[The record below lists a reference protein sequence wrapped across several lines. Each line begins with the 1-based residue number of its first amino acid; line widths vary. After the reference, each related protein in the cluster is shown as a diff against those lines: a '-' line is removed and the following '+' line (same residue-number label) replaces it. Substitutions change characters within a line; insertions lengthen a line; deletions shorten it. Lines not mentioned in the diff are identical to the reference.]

1 MSRDN
6 QLQQD
11 VLAELVWEPSVV
23 SAHIGVTANDGV
35 ITLTGHVDSF
45 LQKHAAEI
53 AVGRVKGV
61 RAIAENIDVHLPP
74 NMMRGDDDIAA
85 AAIARLAWNVSIP
98 ANAIKIKVEAGWV
111 TLSGELT
118 WHFQKTEV
126 EEEIRRLVGVVGISD
141 QITLKPIVNVNNVS
155 RSITNALIRSDFFDS
170 DKIIVTSDGG
180 TIRLSGSVR
189 SMRDRHIAAETAWG
203 APGVTAVENEIAIT

>member
-53 AVGRVKGV
+53 AGLLR
-61 RAIAENIDVHLPP
+61 
-74 NMMRGDDDIAA
+74 
-85 AAIARLAWNVSIP
+85 
-98 ANAIKIKVEAGWV
+98 KI
-111 TLSGELT
+111 LM
-118 WHFQKTEV
+118 F
-126 EEEIRRLVGVVGISD
+126 ICRR
-141 QITLKPIVNVNNVS
+141 T
-155 RSITNALIRSDFFDS
+155 
-170 DKIIVTSDGG
+170 
-180 TIRLSGSVR
+180 
-189 SMRDRHIAAETAWG
+189 
-203 APGVTAVENEIAIT
+203 